1 MRIAIEVSE
10 EQLKD
15 LVITAIEGGITS
27 GWAHRIDAYSPSKGT
42 AIVDDGEKR
51 RTVSVHSMARGLK
64 LCAAAKLDE
73 GGWAFGAWARDR
85 IGDAIIADVIL
96 QFGVFGEVIYG

>member
-1 MRIAIEVSE
+1 MKIEIDITE

-15 LVITAIEGGITS
+15 LVITAIEGGVTS
-27 GWAHRIDAYSPSKGT
+27 GWARRIDGYSPSEGT

-64 LCAAAKLDE
+64 LCAAAKPDE
-73 GGWAFGAWARDR
+73 GGWAFGAWMRDR

-96 QFGVFGEVIYG
+96 QFGVFGEVVYG